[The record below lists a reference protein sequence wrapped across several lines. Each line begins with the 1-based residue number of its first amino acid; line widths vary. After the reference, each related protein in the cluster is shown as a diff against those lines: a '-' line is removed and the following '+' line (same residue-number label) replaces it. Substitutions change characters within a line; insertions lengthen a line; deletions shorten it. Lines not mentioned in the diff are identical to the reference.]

1 MRSCPWC
8 SEPLPRAR
16 GDLCP
21 SCGRPLVD
29 VSREELRPVDVRYD
43 RVEAAQCE
51 TYRVILL
58 AGGAA
63 VAAISLLMP
72 LLHVTVVVAVPLLT
86 VAHLVLVRL
95 VLVRDACRLL
105 GPSRRRFVRWL
116 SRLSFLWL
124 GIPGYGLTTIPV
136 LGVVAGVGIF
146 VGLTAAIHHY
156 VLWSLGREHRRQPLM
171 VWERLLVLGLIVL
184 TLLATVVLAV
194 AVIAVGW
201 SASAL
206 VGWLQPE

>member
-1 MRSCPWC
+1 M
-8 SEPLPRAR
+8 
-16 GDLCP
+16 
-21 SCGRPLVD
+21 LV
-29 VSREELRPVDVRYD
+29 
-43 RVEAAQCE
+43 
-51 TYRVILL
+51 

-105 GPSRRRFVRWL
+105 GSTRRRFVRWL
-116 SRLSFLWL
+116 GRLSFLWI
-124 GIPGYGLTTIPV
+124 GMPGYGLTTIPV
-136 LGVVAGVGIF
+136 LGVVAGVGVF
-146 VGLTAAIHHY
+146 VALTSAMHQY
-156 VLWSLGREHRRQPLM
+156 VRWSLGREHRRQPLM

-184 TLLATVVLAV
+184 TLLAIVALAV

-206 VGWLQPE
+206 VGWLNTR